1 LDLVTEPLR
10 GKWQV
15 GPEGERDNLKRS
27 RLLDCGDGLAEM
39 EKGIEMNNPES
50 NTEND
55 MPVREIPLTEET
67 LGVTL
72 ARDRLKMEIEFA
84 ESQAKRAKQ
93 RILDAEMNLS
103 EELRN
108 QDILRGNGNKVE

>member
-1 LDLVTEPLR
+1 
-10 GKWQV
+10 
-15 GPEGERDNLKRS
+15 
-27 RLLDCGDGLAEM
+27 M